1 MADAIVTQGLTK
13 YYGRRC
19 VVNSLDL
26 RVPAGSVYGL
36 LGRNGSGKST
46 TIKMLMGFVTPDRGS
61 AKLVDEDVATLD
73 PATRARIAYIAEG
86 HPFLRWMTIG
96 EAAQFTRSFYR
107 HWNSELLDQILD
119 HFALPRRSKIRRL
132 SNGQRAQVSLATD
145 MVFRDGWTSELGT
158 VTGSAATGLTVS
170 LTARVR

>member
-1 MADAIVTQGLTK
+1 MSARFGGPALASRACPALQLSGASNPMADAIVTQGLTK

-36 LGRNGSGKST
+36 LGRNGSGRST

-73 PATRARIAYIAEG
+73 PATRARIAHLAE
-86 HPFLRWMTIG
+86 
-96 EAAQFTRSFYR
+96 
-107 HWNSELLDQILD
+107 
-119 HFALPRRSKIRRL
+119 
-132 SNGQRAQVSLATD
+132 
-145 MVFRDGWTSELGT
+145 
-158 VTGSAATGLTVS
+158 
-170 LTARVR
+170 